1 MVVPLRREAG
11 EFTSME
17 DERDRRWHQLAK
29 SNAADDQNK
38 VNGRQERIRTA
49 PIGPFCPRALYKNIV
64 KKSPCH
70 DKTRVNTKT
79 YAPLKFPPM
88 TNYKVVGAL
97 SSQSLT
103 WTFWML
109 LDLFFFLFLN
119 ITFLFIWCHSGS
131 VKTLLMSILCD
142 SSSTSSAPPSFPS
155 SLPLID
161 FFSELSPPTWP
172 FSVTVIIRCR
182 PLH

>member
-1 MVVPLRREAG
+1 MVVQPHREAG
-11 EFTSME
+11 ELTSME

-29 SNAADDQNK
+29 SNAAGDQNK
-38 VNGRQERIRTA
+38 VNGRQERMRTA
-49 PIGPFCPRALYKNIV
+49 PIGPLCLRALHKNIM
-64 KKSPCH
+64 KKIPVSRQTLSRH
-70 DKTRVNTKT
+70 KDKHFAKIPSND
-79 YAPLKFPPM
+79 
-88 TNYKVVGAL
+88 YKVVGAL

-109 LDLFFFLFLN
+109 LDLTFFFY

-131 VKTLLMSILCD
+131 VKTPLMSILCD
-142 SSSTSSAPPSFPS
+142 SSSTSSAPPSFLS

-172 FSVTVIIRCR
+172 FSVTVIIRRR

>member
-1 MVVPLRREAG
+1 MVVQLHREAG

-49 PIGPFCPRALYKNIV
+49 PIGPFCLRPYTKISWKNSPR
-64 KKSPCH
+64 H
-70 DKTRVNTKT
+70 DKPGVNTKT
-79 YAPLKFPPM
+79 NTPLKFPPM
-88 TNYKVVGAL
+88 ANSKVVGAL

-109 LDLFFFLFLN
+109 LDLLFN
-119 ITFLFIWCHSGS
+119 ITFLFIWCHSRS

-142 SSSTSSAPPSFPS
+142 SSSTSSAPPSFLS